1 MNRVTK
7 FFVSVVLTVALIGTA
22 FVGDFAKAE
31 GAQETVTAVF
41 TAEKFVIG
49 QGFLVEP
56 KQVTLQQGSSIAD
69 LFKKVMD
76 EEGYSYTASEGGG
89 FYLEGINDADNGA
102 ATIPESIT
110 GLAGYLEDWEPNED
124 ANLEEGD
131 YTMFS
136 GWMFSQNGETL
147 DDLCSTVTVQDGDVI
162 RLQFTLIWGSDIG
175 LGDET
180 WTGIPNAELADKEE
194 LIRTAANIN
203 SLENADEEI
212 KTVYEKAIQALEN
225 YDATQ
230 QEIDE
235 IYAKLKELESNP
247 AEPST
252 KEPESIPAESGT
264 KEPESAPA
272 ETSTKEPESAPA
284 ETSTKEPE
292 STPAESSTKEP
303 ESAPA
308 ETSTKEPE
316 SAPAET
322 STKEPESTPAESS
335 TKEPESTPAET
346 STKEPE
352 STPAE
357 VSTTTREGNEQT
369 QGAIQTGAQNQ
380 NVAATTTANIAQKT
394 TATDVTNSRL
404 SVFKKSGKPKIKKIT
419 KKKSAKK
426 AMIILKEKIN
436 GADGYQVRFYKTRK
450 AAKKNKKAVA
460 KIFYKKNKKKFTVS
474 STKIKNRKKLF
485 VRTRA
490 YCVNHG
496 KKQYGKWSDSYTV
509 QVVK

>member
-22 FVGDFAKAE
+22 FAGDFAKAE

-76 EEGYSYTASEGGG
+76 EEGYSYTASEGSG

-124 ANLEEGD
+124 TNLEEGD

-235 IYAKLKELESNP
+235 IYAKLKELES
-247 AEPST
+247 T
-252 KEPESIPAESGT
+252 PE
-264 KEPESAPA
+264 
-272 ETSTKEPESAPA
+272 

-292 STPAESSTKEP
+292 STPEESG
-303 ESAPA
+303 
-308 ETSTKEPE
+308 
-316 SAPAET
+316 
-322 STKEPESTPAESS
+322 TKEPESTPEEPSTKESESTPAETSAKEPESNPAETS

-394 TATDVTNSRL
+394 TATDVMNSRL
-404 SVFKKSGKPKIKKIT
+404 SVFKKSEKPKIKKIT

-426 AMIILKEKIN
+426 ATIILKKKIN

-474 STKIKNRKKLF
+474 STKIKNRKTLF

-490 YCVNHG
+490 YCVSHG

>member
-303 ESAPA
+303 ES
-308 ETSTKEPE
+308 
-316 SAPAET
+316 
-322 STKEPESTPAESS
+322 
-335 TKEPESTPAET
+335 TPAET